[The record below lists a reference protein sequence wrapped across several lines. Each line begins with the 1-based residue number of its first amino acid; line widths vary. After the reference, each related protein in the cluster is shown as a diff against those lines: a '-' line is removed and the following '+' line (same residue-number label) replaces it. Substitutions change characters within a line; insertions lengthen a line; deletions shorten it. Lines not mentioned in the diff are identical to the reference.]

1 MTVESFKAGDLKN
14 ILPLIRKRKWLII
27 LPWVAVSLLVFGGT
41 YLMTPEYEASTIIAI
56 DPEVKLS
63 TELQNLLGITRAY
76 QNYENRMDQL
86 RSLYNEIT
94 STRYVG
100 QLSERLKLGEE
111 ALLNQQAQRVLS
123 SQPNLT
129 LEQVKLD
136 ILQSRLQQRVE
147 VTFAAGDQIRIAVQ
161 SASPAQARDIANTL
175 GEIFI
180 AEKLKQELSS
190 IRSSQDFSDIQL
202 QRYENLLREK
212 LRERTNLEKEYLT
225 IQLEEAVMSDSNRQE
240 ITAEI
245 DRTNNEIEEYQAE
258 EREVLASLQQVSGPA
273 VGNLSLRSSEV
284 KENLQEELKRQLR
297 SVGDLLIKYAWND
310 PQILNFKV
318 RQNTRLTS
326 IAAENRRLV
335 QEQYGG
341 ADDTTRALLTVLFN
355 VRTELDYL
363 YAKVSY
369 LQAAMAELTD
379 KMNLIPE
386 YQARMNRLDQEILT
400 ATELRDR
407 FKRQQESSSISQ
419 ALVQDMSSSKYKVVE
434 AAKLP
439 LVPVKPNRMKIIMM
453 GMVLGLVMGGA
464 AAVVAELFD
473 TSFKKVEEVE
483 TDLGL
488 PVLGIIPKIDA
499 LKQFKD

>member
-14 ILPLIRKRKWLII
+14 ILPLIKKRKWLIL

-63 TELQNLLGITRAY
+63 TELQNLLGITRGY
-76 QNYENRMDQL
+76 HNYENRMDQL

-111 ALLNQQAQRVLS
+111 ALLNQQAQRVLA

-161 SASPAQARDIANTL
+161 SASPSQARDIANTL

-258 EREVLASLQQVSGPA
+258 EREILASLQQVSGPA
-273 VGNLSLRSSEV
+273 AGNPSLRSSEV

-297 SVGDLLIKYAWND
+297 SLGDLLIKYAWND

-318 RQNTRLTS
+318 RQNARLTS

-335 QEQYGG
+335 QEQYAG
-341 ADDTTRALLTVLFN
+341 ADDTTRALLTELFN

-363 YAKVSY
+363 YSKASY

-439 LVPVKPNRMKIIMM
+439 LVPVKPNRVKIIMM
-453 GMVLGLVMGGA
+453 GMVLGLVIGGA

-473 TSFKKVEEVE
+473 TSFKKVQEVE